1 MNRSH
6 IMCVC
11 IIVLFSVATDVLG
24 TIVEYGDFEC
34 DSYGLGTASGY
45 NKRSNVTGDACGG
58 FEQIK
63 SDDGSAL
70 NTQYDLPKGSFPI
83 GTDFPQAKAASLVI
97 LVL

>member
-1 MNRSH
+1 MNF
-6 IMCVC
+6 
-11 IIVLFSVATDVLG
+11 L
-24 TIVEYGDFEC
+24 
-34 DSYGLGTASGY
+34 ASG
-45 NKRSNVTGDACGG
+45 NTSFRVSHRGFLPRQTITAAISSGLLNLCHCLHVTGDACGG